1 MSALVLAGGDADLP
15 GKRAFVEGGRRLSLE
30 AFLHALAAGDAGAA
44 GTRLAAAFRP
54 TALAAVFERVSSAA
68 TIEDELLRA
77 RIGLLHDAER
87 QDPAGLASVLEFA
100 LRVRAEVIDV
110 RRVIWGVALGAP
122 RAALVAG

>member
-1 MSALVLAGGDADLP
+1 
-15 GKRAFVEGGRRLSLE
+15 
-30 AFLHALAAGDAGAA
+30 
-44 GTRLAAAFRP
+44 
-54 TALAAVFERVSSAA
+54 VFERVSSAA